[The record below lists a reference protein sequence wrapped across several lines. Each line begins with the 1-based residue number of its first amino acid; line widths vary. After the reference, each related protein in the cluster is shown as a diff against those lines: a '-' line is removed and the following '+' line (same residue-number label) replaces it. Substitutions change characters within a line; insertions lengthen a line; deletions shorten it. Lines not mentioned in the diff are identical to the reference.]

1 MECECY
7 LHFENVREKCRQ
19 TEGGREGG
27 REGGGGVSREVP
39 WEGGR

>member
-1 MECECY
+1 MEGECY

-27 REGGGGVSREVP
+27 RGVSREVP